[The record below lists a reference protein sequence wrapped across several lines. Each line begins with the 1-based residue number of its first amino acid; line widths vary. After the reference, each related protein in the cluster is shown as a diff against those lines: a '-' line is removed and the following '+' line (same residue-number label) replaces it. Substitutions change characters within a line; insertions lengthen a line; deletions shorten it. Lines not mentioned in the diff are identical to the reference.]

1 MFLPPPLNATSLFC
15 VMREDIKSFIT
26 GVSKPGRYSGGETG
40 SVFKDPAQVKMRI
53 AFCFPDTYEIGM
65 SNLGMR
71 ILCGCLNQI
80 EDVWCERVYSPWM
93 DMAEEMEKRGI
104 PLFTHESGDP
114 VGEFDMVAFTMQ
126 YELCYTTML
135 KMMKMAG
142 IPLRRE
148 ARGEEHPIILAGG
161 PCSYNA
167 EPVAEFVDIFS
178 IGEGEEAL
186 PELAKL
192 YVRMKEDGSYT
203 KEKFLYAAAT
213 ELKGFYVPSL
223 YSISYNED
231 GTISAITPADEKVP
245 AKVTKRV
252 IADLDKCYVPTEPV
266 IPYIETVQDR
276 VNIEVFRGCIRG
288 CRFCQAGFVTRP
300 VRERSPEMLN
310 DMAKKLIGATG
321 YDEISMCSLSI
332 SDYSKIREL
341 TDELL
346 EWTDDKRVSLSL
358 PSLRADSFTKELMD
372 KISTVRSSTLTF
384 APEAGSQRLRDVIN
398 KNVTEADILRAAGVA
413 YAAGK
418 NQVKLYFM
426 NGLPYE
432 TYDDIAGIAS
442 LAKNVVDEY
451 YRMPNRNKAKQ
462 PQVTLSVACFIPK
475 PHTPFQWERQN
486 TFAELEEKQKFLSEK
501 ITDRKVRYNYH
512 DAKVSHIEAVL
523 ARGDR
528 RLADALETAVERGM
542 FLDAWEEQFD
552 FDKWMTVFADCGID
566 PAFYANRTIPDEEIL
581 PWDMIDCGVTKEF
594 LLSERHKAAEAAVT
608 PSCKEKCSGCGVNK
622 LVDKSMCRW
631 CPGHPDSSDSSGDIA
646 GGKPLPPKPE
656 LPPKGSVKAARTI
669 RMRFA
674 KFGPALYISHLE
686 LTKVMTRAVVRSGL
700 PVYYTEGFNPIPKLV
715 FATPLSVGCGGE
727 EEICDIRLMK
737 DLPDAQV
744 LARLQETMPL
754 GIAVKEVYTAVGKP
768 VNVQYAENEI
778 TYGGFTVTDEQCA
791 AIENL
796 FRSPVVMMKKS
807 KSGEKEVDIT
817 TYIRS
822 LRAENADGVLKV
834 TAVTAANQEN
844 YLNPEYIAAAIERA
858 FSISGEKGYHTICRK
873 KLLEA
878 DGATPFR

>member
-1 MFLPPPLNATSLFC
+1 
-15 VMREDIKSFIT
+15 MREDIKSFIT
-26 GVSKPGRYSGGETG
+26 GVAKPGRYSGGETG
-40 SVFKDPAQVKMRI
+40 SVFKDPAKVKMRI

-71 ILCGCLNQI
+71 ILCGCLNQLD
-80 EDVWCERVYSPWM
+80 DVWCERVYAPWM
-93 DMAEEMEKRGI
+93 DMTEEMEKRGI

-148 ARGEEHPIILAGG
+148 ARGEDAPIILAGG

-167 EPVAEFVDIFS
+167 EPMAEFADIFS

-192 YVRMKEDGSYT
+192 YIRMKEDGSYT

-223 YSISYNED
+223 YNISYNED
-231 GTISAITPADEKVP
+231 GTIAAIDPVDDKVP

-252 IADLDKCYVPTEPV
+252 IADLDKCYVPTDPV

-300 VRERSPEMLN
+300 VRERSPEVLN
-310 DMAKKLIGATG
+310 DMAKKLIDKTG

-341 TDELL
+341 TDDLL
-346 EWTDDKRVSLSL
+346 EWTDKKRVSLSL

-432 TYDDIAGIAS
+432 NYDDIAGIAS

-501 ITDRKVRYNYH
+501 IPDRKVRYNYH

-552 FDKWMTVFADCGID
+552 FDKWMEVFADCGID
-566 PAFYANRTIPDEEIL
+566 PSFYANRTIPDEEIL
-581 PWDMIDCGVTKEF
+581 PWDMIDCGVSKEF

-646 GGKPLPPKPE
+646 GGKPLPSKPPQ
-656 LPPKGSVKAARTI
+656 PPKGSVKAERTV
-669 RMRFA
+669 RMRFS
-674 KFGPALYISHLE
+674 KSGPALYISHLE

-737 DLPDAQV
+737 DMPDAQV

-754 GIAVKEVYTAVGKP
+754 GIEVKEVYTAVGKP
-768 VNVQYAENEI
+768 VNVQYAENVI

-791 AIENL
+791 AIAEM
-796 FRSPVVMMKKS
+796 FASPVVMMKKS

-817 TYIRS
+817 TFIRTF
-822 LRAENADGVLKV
+822 RAENADGKLVI
-834 TAVTAANQEN
+834 TAVTAANQEH
-844 YLNPEYIAAAIERA
+844 YLNPEYIASAIENRFA
-858 FSISGEKGYHTICRK
+858 ISGDKGYHTICRK
-873 KLLEA
+873 KLFEG
-878 DGATPFR
+878 DGVTPFR